1 MFSLD
6 IARAIKKCQSMKPK
20 TLFLKIF
27 MKEWDFLRKSV
38 IIQQNVW
45 KKRIID
51 ACKQINRK
59 NT

>member
-1 MFSLD
+1 MFSLN

-38 IIQQNVW
+38 IIERNVW
-45 KKRIID
+45 KK
-51 ACKQINRK
+51 K
-59 NT
+59 NC